1 MPHLTVEYSTNLGTD
16 ITPAV
21 LRAVN
26 DALLGTGQFEE
37 ADIKSRAIGFDSV
50 AIGTADVPRAFVA
63 AKLSILSGRSA
74 QTKHEIAQALLA
86 ALEAAIPANGAELQT
101 SVEILDIDRDSY
113 AKSHRMG

>member
-26 DALLGTGQFEE
+26 DALLGTGQFHE
-37 ADIKSRAIGFDSV
+37 ADIKSRAIGFDSF
-50 AIGTADVPRAFVA
+50 AIGTVDVPRAFVS
-63 AKLSILSGRSA
+63 AKLSILSGRDA
-74 QTKHEIAQALLA
+74 QTKRELAQALLA
-86 ALEAAIPANGAELQT
+86 ALEAAIPANGMELQT

-113 AKSHRMG
+113 AKSHRTG